1 MADAVLIGPGGSHH
15 WPGGAFTP
23 RQKDV
28 LDDFSWAVEICMD
41 GQVTVSSRMPLRST
55 HGVRIAA
62 AGSDPFLTVDNPR
75 KSLSL
80 YLDHSVFIK
89 SVKR

>member
-1 MADAVLIGPGGSHH
+1 MLIGPGGSHH

-28 LDDFSWAVEICMD
+28 LDEFSWAVEICMD
-41 GQVTVSSRMPLRST
+41 GQVTASSRMPLRST
-55 HGVRIAA
+55 HGVCIAA
-62 AGSDPFLTVDNPR
+62 AGSDPFSTVDHYPR
-75 KSLSL
+75 KRLSL

>member
-1 MADAVLIGPGGSHH
+1 MADAVLIGPGSSHY

-28 LDDFSWAVEICMD
+28 VDEFSWAIEICMD

-55 HGVRIAA
+55 HRVHIAA
-62 AGSDPFLTVDNPR
+62 AGSDPFFTVDSPR
-75 KSLSL
+75 KSLRL
-80 YLDHSVFIK
+80 YLDHSVFIN
-89 SVKR
+89 SVKK